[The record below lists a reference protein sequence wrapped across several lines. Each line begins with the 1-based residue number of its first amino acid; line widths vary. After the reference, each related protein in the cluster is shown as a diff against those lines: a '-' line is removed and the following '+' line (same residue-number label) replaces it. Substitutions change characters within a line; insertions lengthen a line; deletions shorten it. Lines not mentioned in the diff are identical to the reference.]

1 MVLGFSCSVHM
12 MQLLGGRW
20 RVGCRPNMC
29 WRMKGVM
36 PLTSTGRLMSKSTE
50 VPSPISPAPSLN
62 CLQAA
67 ELRALLSRTVG
78 WQFDGVEVLGEDS
91 DDEYAPVVVE
101 GVEV

>member
-1 MVLGFSCSVHM
+1 MS
-12 MQLLGGRW
+12 
-20 RVGCRPNMC
+20 
-29 WRMKGVM
+29 M
-36 PLTSTGRLMSKSTE
+36 PT
-50 VPSPISPAPSLN
+50 SPAPSFP
-62 CLQAA
+62 CPQAA